1 MQSKA
6 NKKKSGFMMQAMFV
20 SYLAFW
26 KQTWNK

>member
-1 MQSKA
+1 MYRKA
-6 NKKKSGFMMQAMFV
+6 NKESSGFMMQTMF